1 MSKAV
6 FATLIALAT
15 IGAGI
20 SDANAA
26 PRKHIRQARHSKV
39 QETELPAKA
48 GPVLAPP
55 LRSRVSADDAADD
68 ADHALA
74 EDATEHRFGQRSA
87 DLPTELLCVSR
98 VRK

>member
-48 GPVLAPP
+48 GK
-55 LRSRVSADDAADD
+55 
-68 ADHALA
+68 
-74 EDATEHRFGQRSA
+74 
-87 DLPTELLCVSR
+87 DLDKIMNICRCSDIP
-98 VRK
+98 KGAY

>member
-26 PRKHIRQARHSKV
+26 PRKGGIKFEVHH
-39 QETELPAKA
+39 
-48 GPVLAPP
+48 
-55 LRSRVSADDAADD
+55 
-68 ADHALA
+68 H
-74 EDATEHRFGQRSA
+74 
-87 DLPTELLCVSR
+87 
-98 VRK
+98 